1 VPRSFGEGERC
12 LIVRLLVRRFAAA
25 IVAER
30 CLIVRLLVRRFAA
43 AIVAERC
50 LIVRLLVRRFAA
62 AIVAERPCTRPGRVL
77 RMQLALATGEC

>member
-1 VPRSFGEGERC
+1 
-12 LIVRLLVRRFAAA
+12 
-25 IVAER
+25 
-30 CLIVRLLVRRFAA
+30 LIVRLLVRRFAA

-77 RMQLALATGEC
+77 

>member
-1 VPRSFGEGERC
+1 MPRSFGDGERCLIVRLLVCLFAAAIVTERC

-25 IVAER
+25 IVTER

-43 AIVAERC
+43 AIVT
-50 LIVRLLVRRFAA
+50 
-62 AIVAERPCTRPGRVL
+62 ERPCTRPGRVL